1 MRDEHFP
8 RNRWTMKQGLRVLI
22 LATAGLTGLAQA
34 QAQDEHVA
42 LFKSVSGDVKVAR
55 AGTTLVP
62 VAGTHIMRSDVV
74 TSGPKSTGGIVFVDG
89 TLLTQ
94 DASSEIEI
102 TRYVFQPETSTYDFS
117 IYLKK
122 GATIYSSGK
131 LGKLS
136 PQSVS
141 VNPPRASGGVRGT
154 RFLVVAQ

>member
-1 MRDEHFP
+1 
-8 RNRWTMKQGLRVLI
+8 MKQGLRVLI

-34 QAQDEHVA
+34 QDEHVA
-42 LFKSVSGDVKVAR
+42 LFKSVSGEVKVAR

-89 TLLTQ
+89 TLLTL

-102 TRYVFQPETSTYDFS
+102 TRYVFQPETPTYDFS

-141 VNPPRASGGVRGT
+141 VNTPRASVGVRGT

>member
-1 MRDEHFP
+1 
-8 RNRWTMKQGLRVLI
+8 MKQGLRVLI
-22 LATAGLTGLAQA
+22 LATAGLTGLA

-89 TLLTQ
+89 TLLTL

-141 VNPPRASGGVRGT
+141 VNTPRASVGVRGT

>member
-1 MRDEHFP
+1 
-8 RNRWTMKQGLRVLI
+8 MKQGLRVLI
-22 LATAGLTGLAQA
+22 LATAGLTGLA

-141 VNPPRASGGVRGT
+141 VNTPRASVGVRGT

>member
-1 MRDEHFP
+1 M
-8 RNRWTMKQGLRVLI
+8 RVLI
-22 LATAGLTGLAQA
+22 LATAGLTGLA

-141 VNPPRASGGVRGT
+141 VNTPRASVGVRGT